1 MCKMS
6 GGTGAYPDAFAPA
19 AVGKPAPSLRSTPQT
34 LPSPIL
40 LARHNGPLVAT
51 TLLTE
56 VEAHRVECSDCC

>member
-1 MCKMS
+1 MEPELIQ
-6 GGTGAYPDAFAPA
+6 T
-19 AVGKPAPSLRSTPQT
+19 PSLPPLLAN
-34 LPSPIL
+34 LPHRYVQLPITSPIL